1 MQRKALHCTTGAR
14 TRDSLLMQD
23 NNSPQQE
30 NSSDPESDG
39 EQENHQQLQSSVMRG
54 WGLMLGS
61 LIVFRVLNALLC
73 STSFVPDEYWQSL
86 EVAHKMVFG
95 YPQWHLCRKRYVVD
109 CILSRSNRYL
119 AIWALTVCQCQVRSD
134 SNNGWYVLHT
144 NHLNVD
150 DFSRLWKIWSFKFGC
165 WLNCCSLQAQRL
177 SNHFANLHSR
187 SLSIKWCCW
196 SKFRFQKWMTRDDC
210 KSSKCG

>member
-1 MQRKALHCTTGAR
+1 
-14 TRDSLLMQD
+14 MQD

-39 EQENHQQLQSSVMRG
+39 EQENHGQLQSGVMRG

-95 YPQWHLCRKRYVVD
+95 YPQ
-109 CILSRSNRYL
+109 
-119 AIWALTVCQCQVRSD
+119 
-134 SNNGWYVLHT
+134 
-144 NHLNVD
+144 
-150 DFSRLWKIWSFKFGC
+150 
-165 WLNCCSLQAQRL
+165 
-177 SNHFANLHSR
+177 
-187 SLSIKWCCW
+187 
-196 SKFRFQKWMTRDDC
+196 
-210 KSSKCG
+210 

>member
-14 TRDSLLMQD
+14 TGDSLQMQD

-39 EQENHQQLQSSVMRG
+39 EQENHGQLQSGVMRG

-95 YPQWHLCRKRYVVD
+95 YPQ
-109 CILSRSNRYL
+109 
-119 AIWALTVCQCQVRSD
+119 
-134 SNNGWYVLHT
+134 
-144 NHLNVD
+144 
-150 DFSRLWKIWSFKFGC
+150 
-165 WLNCCSLQAQRL
+165 
-177 SNHFANLHSR
+177 
-187 SLSIKWCCW
+187 
-196 SKFRFQKWMTRDDC
+196 
-210 KSSKCG
+210 